1 MLGIW
6 VKILEFAGILFIN
19 WKVTSKQTV
28 PDYPI
33 FTVISRVSKPD
44 KCTSNIWP

>member
-1 MLGIW
+1 MIGGMG
-6 VKILEFAGILFIN
+6 KNEFAGILFIN

-33 FTVISRVSKPD
+33 IHF
-44 KCTSNIWP
+44 

>member
-1 MLGIW
+1 MGVIEIFGDM

-33 FTVISRVSKPD
+33 IHFWWFQYS
-44 KCTSNIWP
+44 